1 MLLMRFAFVAMKNTH
16 NFIRECK
23 FSFRKLY
30 ERNTLAEYGK
40 TTAFVVQLEFFLVL
54 KTHIKAKH
62 KINTEIIMIRNH
74 TTTFV

>member
-30 ERNTLAEYGK
+30 ERNTLVEYGK
-40 TTAFVVQLEFFLVL
+40 TTAFV
-54 KTHIKAKH
+54 
-62 KINTEIIMIRNH
+62 
-74 TTTFV
+74 